1 MKKKMKILSQQKETS
16 LYFGV
21 IIPNDNNKDNNEQK
35 RMQKK
40 DLPAKSKKKAVY
52 TVLDNTAEENSP
64 MPANNR
70 IHTIHAISTKE
81 ELKKKTNSLISTYF
95 PTRDN
100 KQIAEQPEQTVIQ
113 MPNSTD
119 SLCSLQ

>member
-1 MKKKMKILSQQKETS
+1 MT
-16 LYFGV
+16 
-21 IIPNDNNKDNNEQK
+21 
-35 RMQKK
+35 
-40 DLPAKSKKKAVY
+40 AK
-52 TVLDNTAEENSP
+52 
-64 MPANNR
+64 NR

-81 ELKKKTNSLISTYF
+81 ELKKMRNSLISTYF

-119 SLCSLQ
+119 SIGSLP